1 MVRKQIYFFSAFCLL
16 FSCLILPVFGDQTLK
31 IGGRQGWKDIS
42 YTRNVTIGT
51 GRYGYDSYM
60 LSEQTIRPDETTDLL
75 LTFENGTAVEET
87 GNYTVDSTEVFI
99 GDNSARGEKAALF
112 RSETS
117 GIKLTGNPDSLFGR
131 QGLTD
136 SFSIEFW
143 LCPLSAGN
151 GEVIF
156 SWRSSRNLE
165 SYSLYQNISATV
177 YGSRMRWDFT
187 NIFDIMSEENSF
199 YSLLGV
205 TPLIPGTWSHHE
217 ITYDAE
223 TGMLE
228 YKMNGSTEDICFVTD
243 SGFEIGTVVKIE
255 HENEVKIEYDNGVEI
270 YRVPVYEIY
279 RGTVYEAHLGVP
291 ATLNICPSY
300 TGWLDNFCIR
310 RNSDDNENAA
320 FLYPEDGGRFET
332 DLFTLGKNGAAISSI
347 NSVAI
352 VPDQTWVE
360 FFVRSAE
367 SPFDWT
373 ETTPEWKAFTPGETL
388 EDVDGVWFQLAAD
401 LYPDGACSVSP
412 SVSEFTITYNEYEI
426 PVTPYDVRAVAGD
439 GYVELSWSGTAGNS
453 MSNTAGYIVYYG
465 KRPGEDLGNDATE
478 GSSPIYVGKK
488 TSIKITGL
496 ENGKIYYFAV
506 AGVSASSPQIIGQLS
521 QEVYARPM
529 YRKRQ

>member
-16 FSCLILPVFGDQTLK
+16 FSCLIQPLFGEQTLVL
-31 IGGRQGWKDIS
+31 GGKQGWKGVS
-42 YTRNVTIGT
+42 YTQNVTIGT

-60 LSEQTIRPDETTDLL
+60 LSEQTINPDDSTDLL
-75 LTFENGTAVEET
+75 LTFENGNVSEET
-87 GNYTVDSTEVFI
+87 GNYIVDSAEVFV
-99 GDNSARGEKAALF
+99 GDNSARGEKAALS

-117 GIKLTGNPDSLFGR
+117 GIKLTGSPHSLFGR

-143 LCPLSAGN
+143 LCPLASGN
-151 GEVIF
+151 GEVVF

-187 NIFDIMSEENSF
+187 NVFDIMSETNSS
-199 YSLLGV
+199 YMLMGT
-205 TPLIPGTWSHHE
+205 TPLIPGTWTHHE
-217 ITYDAE
+217 ISFDAE

-228 YKMNGSTEDICFVTD
+228 YKMNGITEDVCFITD
-243 SGFEIGTVVKIE
+243 SGFE
-255 HENEVKIEYDNGVEI
+255 
-270 YRVPVYEIY
+270 
-279 RGTVYEAHLGVP
+279 RGTVFEAHLGVP

-300 TGWLDNFCIR
+300 TGWIDNFCIR
-310 RNSDDNENAA
+310 RNCDKNENAA

-332 DLFTLGKNGAAISSI
+332 KIFTLGSNGAEVL
-347 NSVAI
+347 SVDALAT
-352 VPDQTWVE
+352 VPEQTWVE
-360 FFVRSAE
+360 YYVRSAE

-401 LYPDGACSVSP
+401 LYPDGACSISP
-412 SVSEFTITYNEYEI
+412 SVSEFTVTYKENEP

-465 KRPGEDLGNDATE
+465 KRPGEYLGNDAAE